1 MKNTNTYF
9 STTQGESVTVEF
21 KESKFKIF
29 RIHLM
34 GKLYNYANNTSY
46 ASQKI
51 SAPREVTL
59 FSFNHWVQNIS
70 KNLLFLFSQGKNVR
84 VKSKYVVSEQV

>member
-1 MKNTNTYF
+1 
-9 STTQGESVTVEF
+9 
-21 KESKFKIF
+21 
-29 RIHLM
+29 M

-46 ASQKI
+46 ASLQI

-70 KNLLFLFSQGKNVR
+70 KNLLFFFPHGKNIL